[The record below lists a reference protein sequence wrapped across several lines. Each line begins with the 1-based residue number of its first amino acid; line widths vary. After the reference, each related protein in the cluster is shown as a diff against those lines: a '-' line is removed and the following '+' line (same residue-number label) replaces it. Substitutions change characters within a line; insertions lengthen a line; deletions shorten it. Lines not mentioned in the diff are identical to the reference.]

1 MTHFT
6 ISDADQDRITAAVRA
21 AEARSDGEIVTVLAP
36 RSDAYHDV
44 ALHYA
49 IVAMLVPL
57 VLVATDPIAASDW
70 VTRALGGWD
79 HAVPLGLQISLLLG
93 LQILCFLVVRY
104 ALAWMPLRMLL
115 TPRATKARRVRR
127 QAITLFRACAES
139 RTARKTAIL
148 LYLSLAEH
156 RAEIVAD
163 STISSRVPPER
174 WGDAMAALV
183 EAVHDGRAGDGLV
196 AAVEHIGAILREQ
209 VPAGHSN
216 PNELPDRLI
225 QL

>member
-1 MTHFT
+1 MKRFV
-6 ISDADQDRITAAVRA
+6 ISEADQDRIGAAVAA
-21 AEARSDGEIVTVLAP
+21 AEASSDGEIVTIVAP

-44 ALHYA
+44 GLHYA
-49 IVAMLVPL
+49 IVAMLAPL
-57 VLVATDPIAASDW
+57 ALIATDPVTASAW
-70 VTRALGGWD
+70 ITRALGGWD
-79 HAVPLGLQISLLLG
+79 HEIPVGLQLGTVLG

-127 QAITLFRACAES
+127 QAITLFRASAES
-139 RTARKTAIL
+139 RTARRTAIL

-163 STISSRVPPER
+163 STISGRVAPER
-174 WGDAMAALV
+174 WGDAMSALV
-183 EAVHDGRAGDGLV
+183 EAVHDGRSGDGLV

-209 VPAGHSN
+209 VPAGNSN

-225 QL
+225 EL

>member
-1 MTHFT
+1 MKRFA
-6 ISDADQDRITAAVRA
+6 ISEADQDRIAAAVGAVER
-21 AEARSDGEIVTVLAP
+21 ESDGEIVTVLAQ

-44 ALHYA
+44 GLHYA

-57 VLVATDPIAASDW
+57 VGAAVDPIGASTW
-70 VTRALGGWD
+70 IVRALGGWD
-79 HAVPLGLQISLLLG
+79 HAVPIGLQLGVLLG
-93 LQILCFLVVRY
+93 LQILCFLIARY
-104 ALAWMPLRMLL
+104 VLAWMPLRMLV

-127 QAITLFRACAES
+127 QAVTLFRACAES

-163 STISSRVPPER
+163 STISTRVAPER
-174 WGDAMAALV
+174 WGDAMAALT
-183 EAVHDGRAGDGLV
+183 EAVRDGRAGDGLV
-196 AAVEHIGAILREQ
+196 AAVDRIGAILREQ
-209 VPAGHSN
+209 VPAGHAN

-225 QL
+225 LL

>member
-1 MTHFT
+1 MKRFA
-6 ISDADQDRITAAVRA
+6 INEADQDRIGAAVA
-21 AEARSDGEIVTVLAP
+21 TAEKNSDGEIVTIVAP

-44 ALHYA
+44 GLHYA
-49 IVAMLVPL
+49 IVAMLAPL
-57 VLVATDPIAASDW
+57 ALVATDPIGASAW
-70 VTRALGGWD
+70 ATRTLGGWD
-79 HAVPLGLQISLLLG
+79 HAVPLGLQIGLLLG
-93 LQILCFLVVRY
+93 AQILCFLVVRY

-115 TPRATKARRVRR
+115 TPGATKARRVRR

-139 RTARKTAIL
+139 RTTRKTAIL

-163 STISSRVPPER
+163 STISGLVAPER

-183 EAVHDGRAGDGLV
+183 EAVHDGRTGDGLV
-196 AAVEHIGAILREQ
+196 AAIEQIGAILHEQ
-209 VPAGHSN
+209 VPAGHAN